1 MNRPSGAPSSTAVRF
16 VTSVLVLA
24 SCSPEPPPTALP
36 PVDCDAPAPTVVWK
50 RVDAFA
56 NDVGRA
62 LELEPDELC
71 TELGTAACV
80 DVHRVALGGTS
91 ALEKALYRPFAE
103 PAATTPL
110 AIERLVHAAC
120 VTRVDRDREG
130 DPAVFRD
137 MPLGDEPLDGRGPGS
152 PFAKQAAALGSRFFG
167 RDLSADEL
175 LALEPLGGP
184 VGETP
189 TSARDAALL
198 LCFTLGTSSELAFF

>member
-1 MNRPSGAPSSTAVRF
+1 MNPVRF
-16 VTSVLVLA
+16 TIASVLLVGGCA
-24 SCSPEPPPTALP
+24 SEPGPIELPPPN
-36 PVDCDAPAPTVVWK
+36 CDAPAPTVTWK
-50 RVDAFA
+50 RVDALA
-56 NDVGRA
+56 
-62 LELEPDELC
+62 EELC
-71 TELGTAACV
+71 VELGTAACV

-91 ALEKALYRPFAE
+91 PLEKALYRPFAE

-130 DPAVFRD
+130 DATVFRD
-137 MPLGDEPLDGRGPGS
+137 MPLGDDPLENSGPGS
-152 PFAKQAAALGSRFFG
+152 PFAEQASFLASRFFG
-167 RDLSADEL
+167 RALSQDEL

-189 TSARDAALL
+189 TSARNAAVL